1 MVKGKRNS
9 KGGTDWHHSLISWR
23 RHPSAQ
29 WESFTETRSR
39 KISRLLFIVWKG
51 SWFWLFTHFGQNQLP
66 LHSKMLNSSDCCE
79 GSVLT
84 EDIWIISEKWK
95 WNFNCKLVFQKFAS
109 VGSCQWKWKDVCFAL
124 KKISSEIQTENG
136 TYGQI
141 WSTWICFAK
150 PTSSKP
156 TRLSVLERDLMLCGA
171 RAFPFALPSACR
183 WPPWLPA

>member
-1 MVKGKRNS
+1 MKS
-9 KGGTDWHHSLISWR
+9 
-23 RHPSAQ
+23 
-29 WESFTETRSR
+29 
-39 KISRLLFIVWKG
+39 
-51 SWFWLFTHFGQNQLP
+51 QNQLP

-124 KKISSEIQTENG
+124 EKISSEIQTENG

-156 TRLSVLERDLMLCGA
+156 TRLSVQCSGGIYLELLGDGLCFGGAPHIFQINVWLLWVAGKCQLKLVA
-171 RAFPFALPSACR
+171 RAWDF
-183 WPPWLPA
+183 